1 MNPEDQF
8 AQPSVGQ
15 MNDQPPQYIRAGT
28 KVQLPYHTNPETGT
42 GYELQVE
49 TDTPVPIFQAEV
61 DRLFPKTLASLT
73 RQLLDKDPTAPM
85 LTKEEFMEVWNSAQ
99 AMDAGKTEKQ
109 NQIKGG
115 PGFWSSGYDVIKEAL
130 NSLGEGAAESSATL
144 GQLGTSIAD
153 MNPNAAAKAGVKLIN
168 GLLTGSGRLIDSA
181 AVIGALAWDKIA
193 GDPYSVYA
201 MGKQAQAAE
210 ALRKTEGY
218 GMLPGSTPDEIEAG
232 LKIGNL
238 LDFTVVFPMV
248 SALTKGLTKTGQA
261 VADQSIKELGQSMA
275 QQSME
280 SIGRRAMGQVVENV
294 GAITEKVGSLSAIG
308 DSLTKGFL
316 GKGTAAG
323 ALAAAYALP
332 EEGLLGDVGT
342 ALGAYG
348 TLRLAQTT
356 GAGMKWA
363 GRILG
368 SDELASKIVQQG
380 LRSAEVQGAER
391 VALRLVKNI
400 PDPVVRMTRKIM
412 DGAMI
417 PAAIGASLSA
427 AQEASDPFSS
437 PLDVAEAGVLGG
449 LGGAAVGGFISG
461 AIGLGS
467 EVTGKAREQSFVRE
481 IMTDI
486 ATRPEQRSFVV
497 GNQDIIIPDDIQ
509 NRVSVLNTDRM
520 NTRQKASLF
529 GILDSAEHAGINVA
543 FINDNTPLPD
553 FLGGSGANMGK
564 GVKFVNDAGKKTIFI
579 NADQITH
586 TGAIHEVTH
595 AYVSDE
601 IASDFV
607 RNLTKE
613 RGGEVGAFQELST
626 FAQRYYDTQVQTNP
640 DAAAQIKASID
651 RMNNTQVPLQDRLV
665 AATNIA
671 HEYMAEGISQSLAD
685 AKPESLQ
692 NFRGSAIS
700 AAADRAFQGAL
711 KKINTSF
718 GMSSVGATHDPIS
731 GHFFK
736 DGQIISSQ
744 AIADIT
750 KKIQTAI
757 KTGTEVPVS
766 AESVER
772 PFVPK
777 DAPVPGETMPS
788 GGRVVAVEPRATYED
803 THPNGALTTE
813 AEKAKYHKAVWNQA
827 TQFMGA
833 EAAKDILIDQGVY
846 PGNIHTGSGTPIIYT
861 DKLTP
866 QHISGLFQVQTHH
879 GRPLIAPENRESV
892 ARFAQALN
900 DGHLVTVTHS
910 VNTNKSTGKNRAYSV
925 SINQIGLPMAFSMTS
940 GRRGSGPKMEFFNLS
955 LVNDMINLNRTYSPA
970 IDAAL
975 KDLKINTLDDTI
987 PYTKAYIDNLSLTNS
1002 VPSVRALAAVA
1013 PEGVKPKSLEFMRD
1027 MLALSSG
1034 IEPRES
1040 RGEVRINEPF
1050 TTSEQFLKYSNPELV
1065 AVTPTG
1071 EKFKTRLSRERA
1083 VIQSVRLDG
1092 VTDVQLYQ
1100 PNGTPVQI
1108 TVNKPQLVNK
1118 VRANFSPAT
1127 SSREVLPN
1135 GETITDGETGQRIIV
1150 SPKGRAKLFD
1160 AQGKLVGVFENEDA
1174 AILKS
1179 NQDKLKSAAAETRA
1193 RLSADVTKRIPE
1205 LVDAA
1210 RQYQAGK
1217 ISQQEY
1223 QSAVQLYAPYS
1234 EFRSIPVPST
1244 FEGMRKALT
1253 KDKVDQIGKASQTLR
1268 AGDPVGL
1275 RLDIP
1280 AYRDHGEWVVSV
1292 HDQSKSGAGKAVGYE
1307 PVAIANNVEFSSSPA
1322 AALAIAT
1329 GEKPKSSFARMMGTW
1344 EPTTVE
1350 AAMNEAKV
1358 AMQSPE
1364 YIQVGMNPAKHSYFF
1379 DRKDG
1384 RPVVAADRVVQIG
1397 GLVFAKKPVFAEPS
1411 DARFATKQQ
1420 VRFAPATTAA
1430 ERWAAERA
1438 EEMRKTGVSSDT
1450 PNLTTL
1456 EAEAITKARN
1466 EIVREDTPTL
1476 VGKVEDPEFAE
1487 RLLRSQAVVKQAR
1500 AEDALSRKVSR
1511 ANRLRKQLQQRQAQ
1525 IQAAVATK
1533 EEEGTLGPVALSN
1546 RPYEQPF
1553 ISKSLEDIPLPGSPT
1568 RLPVEQP
1575 KFTYEQFR
1583 RAISNDYFEQFPQ
1596 PQEAPPPVTDLISQ
1610 KMSRAEITH
1619 KTELGKIQSEA
1630 AKAARIG
1637 DMKIEKALAAMSEK
1651 HEAIF
1656 DAELARIENK
1666 FKTMEIERDAE
1677 KARQARVDMDIVR
1690 RRQEHFANVQQQIAQ
1705 ATEPAP
1711 LNSGPVD
1718 PPQQTVLPNM
1728 ATAADDPRIPRDF
1741 VIQESRGKFRIW
1753 SIGRQSVQAVTE
1765 TYREA
1770 LKKAQAMQ
1778 LKRRRKKNAA

>member
-8 AQPSVGQ
+8 AQAPVGQ
-15 MNDQPPQYIRAGT
+15 MNDQPPQFIRAGT
-28 KVQLPYHTNPETGT
+28 TVQLPYHINPETGT

-49 TDTPVPIFQAEV
+49 ADTPLPVFQAEV
-61 DRLFPKTLASLT
+61 NRLFPKTLASLAT
-73 RQLLDKDPTAPM
+73 QLLDKSPDAP
-85 LTKEEFMEVWNSAQ
+85 LLSKEDFMQVWNSAQ

-115 PGFWSSGYDVIKEAL
+115 PGFWKAGYDVIREAIH
-130 NSLGEGAAESSATL
+130 SIGTGAAEASQTL
-144 GQLGTSIAD
+144 GQVGTAIAD
-153 MNPNAAAKAGVKLIN
+153 MNPNAAASAGVKLLN
-168 GLLTGSGRLIDSA
+168 GLMTGTGRLSDSA
-181 AVIGALAWDKIA
+181 KVLGALAWDKIA
-193 GDPYSVYA
+193 GDPYSVYKA
-201 MGKQAQAAE
+201 GKDAQYAE
-210 ALRKTEGY
+210 YLRKTQGFE
-218 GMLPGSTPDEIEAG
+218 MVPGSTPQEIEAG
-232 LKIGNL
+232 LQLGNVMDVTVL
-238 LDFTVVFPMV
+238 LPAV
-248 SALTKGLTKTGQA
+248 SALTKGMSKAGQ
-261 VADQSIKELGQSMA
+261 VAAEQTVEELSKAMA
-275 QQSME
+275 QRSAE
-280 SIGRRAMGQVVENV
+280 SIGRRALGQAVETIGRGV
-294 GAITEKVGSLSAIG
+294 EFAGSLSTIG
-308 DSLTKGFL
+308 DSLAKGFL
-316 GKGTAAG
+316 RTEGARQAAG
-323 ALAAAYALP
+323 IGTGVGAIAASTIMP
-332 EEGLLGDVGT
+332 EGYGSDV
-342 ALGAYG
+342 LKAYG
-348 TLRLAQTT
+348 TLRMAQIG

-363 GRILG
+363 GKILG
-368 SDELASKIVQQG
+368 SEELASKITQEA
-380 LRSAEVQGAER
+380 LRSAQVQGAER
-391 VALRLVKNI
+391 LAVKLVKNI

-437 PLDVAEAGVLGG
+437 PLDIAEAGVFGG
-449 LGGAAVGGFISG
+449 LGGGVVGGFISG
-461 AIGLGS
+461 GIGLGS

-497 GNQDIIIPDDIQ
+497 GNQDIIVPDDIQ
-509 NRVSVLNTDRM
+509 NRINVLNTDRL

-529 GILDSAEHAGINVA
+529 GILDSAEHAGIDVA

-595 AYVSDE
+595 AYIGDE

-640 DAAAQIKASID
+640 EAAAQIKASID
-651 RMNNTQVPLQDRLV
+651 RMNDPQVPLQDRLV

-692 NFRGSAIS
+692 DFRGSTIS
-700 AAADRAFQGAL
+700 AAADRAFQGAI

-744 AIADIT
+744 PIADIT

-757 KTGTEVPVS
+757 KTRTEVPVS

-777 DAPVPGETMPS
+777 DAPVPGETLPT

-813 AEKAKYHKAVWNQA
+813 AEKTKYHKAVWNQ
-827 TQFMGA
+827 TTKFMGA
-833 EAAKDILIDQGVY
+833 EAAKDVIIEQGVY
-846 PGNIHTGSGTPIIYT
+846 PGNIKEGTPIIYT

-866 QHISGLFQVQTHH
+866 QHISGLFQVQTQH
-879 GRPLIAPENRESV
+879 GRPLIAPENREAV

-900 DGHLVTVTHS
+900 DGHLVSVTHS
-910 VNTNKSTGKNRAYSV
+910 VNTSKSTGKNRAYSV
-925 SINQIGLPMAFSMTS
+925 SVNQIGLPMAFSMSS
-940 GRRGSGPKMEFFNLS
+940 GRKGSGPKMEFFNLS
-955 LVNDMINLNRTYSPA
+955 LVNDMVNLNRTLSPA

-975 KDLKINTLDDTI
+975 KDLKVASLDDAI
-987 PYTKAYIDNLSLTNS
+987 PYAKAYIDNLSSTGS
-1002 VPSVRALAAVA
+1002 VPSVRALASVA
-1013 PEGVKPKSLEFMRD
+1013 PTGVKPKSLEFMRD
-1027 MLALSSG
+1027 ILHLSSG
-1034 IEPRES
+1034 IKPRES

-1071 EKFKTRLSRERA
+1071 QKFKTTLSRDRA
-1083 VIQSVRLDG
+1083 VVQSVRLDG

-1127 SSREVLPN
+1127 SNREPLPN
-1135 GETITDGETGQRIIV
+1135 GEAITDNESGQRIIV

-1160 AQGKLVGVFENEDA
+1160 SQGKLVGVFEDEDA

-1179 NQDKLKSAAAETRA
+1179 NQDKLKQQVRFSPKTLDADYAKAVQANDIKAAQQMVDETAKAAGYKIGPVFHGTSKDFNVFKPNRAQGWGEGVYFASDKSVASEFGNRVVSAFLKIENPFTGIFSSKDEAAIPNTKTYKEAQKQYSRTSFVDRETGELDWFDLYSENGEFANNLIRDLGYDGIIQSDSPNIQSGQEIVVFNPSQVKSA
-1193 RLSADVTKRIPE
+1193 EPITRDSSGNVIPPSKRFDVRSADI
-1205 LVDAA
+1205 
-1210 RQYQAGK
+1210 
-1217 ISQQEY
+1217 
-1223 QSAVQLYAPYS
+1223 
-1234 EFRSIPVPST
+1234 
-1244 FEGMRKALT
+1244 
-1253 KDKVDQIGKASQTLR
+1253 
-1268 AGDPVGL
+1268 
-1275 RLDIP
+1275 
-1280 AYRDHGEWVVSV
+1280 
-1292 HDQSKSGAGKAVGYE
+1292 
-1307 PVAIANNVEFSSSPA
+1307 
-1322 AALAIAT
+1322 
-1329 GEKPKSSFARMMGTW
+1329 
-1344 EPTTVE
+1344 
-1350 AAMNEAKV
+1350 
-1358 AMQSPE
+1358 
-1364 YIQVGMNPAKHSYFF
+1364 
-1379 DRKDG
+1379 
-1384 RPVVAADRVVQIG
+1384 
-1397 GLVFAKKPVFAEPS
+1397 
-1411 DARFATKQQ
+1411 
-1420 VRFAPATTAA
+1420 RFAPATTAA
-1430 ERWAAERA
+1430 ERRAAERA
-1438 EEMRKTGVSSDT
+1438 AEERKYGVPSTT
-1450 PNLTTL
+1450 PNLAMFD
-1456 EAEAITKARN
+1456 AEAITKARN
-1466 EIVREDTPTL
+1466 EIVREGTPTF
-1476 VGKVEDPEFAE
+1476 VGKVADPEFAE
-1487 RLLRSQAVVKQAR
+1487 RLQRSQAVLAKAQ
-1500 AEDALSRKVSR
+1500 AEDALTKRVNQVARKR
-1511 ANRLRKQLQQRQAQ
+1511 REIQRRQAE
-1525 IQAAVATK
+1525 IEAAVAAQ
-1533 EEEGTLGPVALSN
+1533 EASGNLGPVEVAKIQKETRTL
-1546 RPYEQPF
+1546 
-1553 ISKSLEDIPLPGSPT
+1553 KGLEDLPGYIPGSPT
-1568 RLPVEQP
+1568 RLPADQP
-1575 KFTYEQFR
+1575 AFTLEQFR
-1583 RAISNDYFEQFPQ
+1583 RAISNDYFDQFPQ
-1596 PQEAPPPVTDLISQ
+1596 PQEVPTPVTDLISK

-1619 KTELGKIQSEA
+1619 RTVLGNIQSEA

-1637 DMKIEKALAAMSEK
+1637 DMKIEKALAAISEK
-1651 HEAIF
+1651 REAMF

-1666 FKTMEIERDAE
+1666 FKTMEVERNAE
-1677 KARQARVDMDIVR
+1677 KARQARMDMDIVR

-1705 ATEPAP
+1705 VPEPAP
-1711 LNSGPVD
+1711 LNSGPVE

-1753 SIGRQSVQAVTE
+1753 SIGRQAVQAVTD
-1765 TYREA
+1765 TYQEA
-1770 LKKAQAMQ
+1770 LKKAQAIQ
-1778 LKRRRKKNAA
+1778 LKRRKKKNAA